1 MKKFWDFSAG
11 RPLSIRPLAKG
22 SAAYFCRGLPWGK
35 ASALRPTF
43 RSDPELALLPMNHR
57 EFLAALAWRAA
68 R

>member
-1 MKKFWDFSAG
+1 MPHTF
-11 RPLSIRPLAKG
+11 R
-22 SAAYFCRGLPWGK
+22 RGLPWGK